1 MQQSIKLNTPATDVA
16 TAMMVWLTLS
26 QKRGTFVNKLPR
38 ALANV
43 RFEDATARRGDPLRA
58 AGLGRP

>member
-1 MQQSIKLNTPATDVA
+1 MQQSAKLNTPATDVA

-26 QKRGTFVNKLPR
+26 QKRGTFLNKLPR

-43 RFEDATARRGDPLRA
+43 RFEGATARRGDPLRT
-58 AGLGRP
+58 AG